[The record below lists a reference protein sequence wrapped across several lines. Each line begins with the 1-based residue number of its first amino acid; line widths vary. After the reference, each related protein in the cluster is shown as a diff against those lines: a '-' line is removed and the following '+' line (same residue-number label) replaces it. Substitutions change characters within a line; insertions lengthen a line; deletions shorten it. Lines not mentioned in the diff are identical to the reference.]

1 MARLS
6 DYEALKSAVSILSSI
21 PNKSE
26 ETKALKRLMNKHRP
40 IKLSSAKAKGLSF
53 QRDIRKDLI
62 ENVGLDPGD
71 ILSTPAGLNGCDIYL
86 SPAARRQ
93 WLNAGIE
100 CKKQEDRG
108 FRFWKAWEQAETNA
122 QVQKSRPML
131 VIGKNNSK
139 KLVTIEWEYLLEIT
153 GGQNGGKKGND
164 NSED

>member
-1 MARLS
+1 MAKLS
-6 DYEALKSAVSILSSI
+6 DYEALKRAVSLFSSI
-21 PNKSE
+21 PNRSE

-53 QRDIRKDLI
+53 QREIRNDLI
-62 ENVGLDPGD
+62 EQIGIDPGD

-86 SPAARRQ
+86 SPAARVQ

-108 FRFWKAWEQAETNA
+108 FRFWKSWEQAETNA
-122 QVQKSRPML
+122 LAQKSRPML

-153 GGQNGGKKGND
+153 GDQNGKKGND
-164 NSED
+164 KSED